1 MSDVMPPL
9 LPPAK
14 IALIGLGNMGAPM
27 ALQLMKAGYQVSGFD
42 ISPDARQRFSS
53 IGGVAASAVTEAVSG
68 ADAIITL
75 LPDSKAVRQAL
86 DSLIHSVKAK
96 CLIIDMSS
104 SDPVETRKLGQEL
117 IGKGFGFMDAPV
129 SGGVRRAVD
138 GTLTIMVGGNSAT
151 IDRAVPVLE
160 AMGKSIFR
168 TGDLGSGH
176 AMKAL
181 NNYVSAAGLLAAVEA
196 IAIGKQ
202 FGLDPALMTDILNV
216 STGRNN
222 TTEVKLKQFIISETY
237 NAGFPLK
244 LMAKDVG
251 IANSLAHAI
260 DVPAPLSDACSKLWM
275 DAAQALGSSADHTA
289 IGRHIAGIKSKKG
302 DSK

>member
-1 MSDVMPPL
+1 MSDATRPL
-9 LPPAK
+9 LPPAR

-27 ALQLMKAGYQVSGFD
+27 ALQLIEAGYQVCGFD

-53 IGGVAASAVTEAVSG
+53 MGGAVASEVAGAVTG

-75 LPDSKAVRQAL
+75 LPDSKAVGLAL
-86 DSLIHSVKAK
+86 DSFIHSVKAD
-96 CLIIDMSS
+96 CVIIDMSS

-117 IGKGFGFMDAPV
+117 IGKGFGFIDAPV

-138 GTLTIMVGGNSAT
+138 GTLTIMVGGSSAT
-151 IDRAVPVLE
+151 IDRAEPVLQ

-202 FGLDPALMTDILNV
+202 FGLDPLLMTDILNV

-222 TTEVKLKQFIISETY
+222 TTEVKLKQFIISGTY

-260 DVPAPLSDACSKLWM
+260 DVPAPLSDACSKLWT
-275 DAAQALGSSADHTA
+275 DASNALGSSADHTA
-289 IGRHIAGIKSKKG
+289 IGKHIAGLNSKKG